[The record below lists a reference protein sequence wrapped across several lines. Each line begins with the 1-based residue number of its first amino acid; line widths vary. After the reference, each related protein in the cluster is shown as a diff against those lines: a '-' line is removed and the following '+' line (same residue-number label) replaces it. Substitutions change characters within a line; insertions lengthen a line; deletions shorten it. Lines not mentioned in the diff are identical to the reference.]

1 MLVSVAR
8 DRQRYEC
15 IQVYLERKIGSHL
28 GLVVI
33 LLEQTGVFLRFVAL
47 ARVFVLFISG
57 EMLL

>member
-1 MLVSVAR
+1 MIVLG
-8 DRQRYEC
+8 
-15 IQVYLERKIGSHL
+15 ERKKD

>member
-1 MLVSVAR
+1 MESHESR
-8 DRQRYEC
+8 N
-15 IQVYLERKIGSHL
+15 ISVYLERKIGSHL